1 MGKSRSFKEY
11 IDDRFESEFV
21 KAVTDFIEDED
32 NIRALDLRLYK
43 VRNIGTVEVVGTK
56 VIYTNVSDLPGSKI
70 AFDVAA
76 CADGFCPTIADK

>member
-32 NIRALDLRLYK
+32 NIRAFIKYEISVPLRLSAP
-43 VRNIGTVEVVGTK
+43 RS
-56 VIYTNVSDLPGSKI
+56 YTQMSVTYPAVKLLLMLP
-70 AFDVAA
+70 
-76 CADGFCPTIADK
+76 